1 MSHIISKSYIS
12 NLGMLTLSS
21 VLLIGCQVDDGAV
34 TVTIDDETVTST
46 TDDADSTVDDSTDDS
61 TDDDSTDDSTDD
73 DSTDDSTDDDSTDDS
88 TDDDS
93 TDDDSTDDSTDS
105 SGQWSLIWQDEFDTD
120 EIDTSKW
127 DLEEN
132 CWGGGNNEQQCY
144 TDQESNAYIDD
155 GILYITA
162 INESYTGAS
171 ANEDDASYD
180 PSNTTTLPYTSARLR
195 TKNLADFKYGRFEIS
210 AKLPS
215 GQGTWPAIW
224 MLPTDYVYGSWAAS
238 GEIDIMEAVNLGTE
252 SDASDAEDGELER
265 RVYGTLHYGE
275 VWPDNVYSGAN
286 YELPDGSS
294 PADDFHEYAIEWEE
308 GAIRWY
314 VDDVHYA
321 TQTSDGWYTQYEDE
335 NGDTV
340 NGDGAAPF
348 DEYFHIIMNLAVGGD
363 WAANVNETGIDSSA
377 FPAQMAVDY
386 VRVYQCSADP
396 DTGLGCATESD
407 DAELVEG
414 YEAPEI
420 ITLDDDFLSTP
431 LTMIYEDSL
440 DDNLYFQSYNP
451 DGYISYSEVAV
462 DDHGMVLQ
470 IDQTGT
476 TGNVYLATGT
486 EADFSDWEEN
496 GAVVFDM
503 RVLSK
508 ADDTEFLIKMD
519 SEWPY
524 VSDYSVDLPSDT
536 EWVEMTIMISDILA
550 NDNSYSEGN
559 YADISSIVNLLV
571 FEPTDEISIQL
582 DNIRLEEQ

>member
-1 MSHIISKSYIS
+1 MFRI
-12 NLGMLTLSS
+12 GALTFSTA
-21 VLLIGCQVDDGAV
+21 LLIGCQLEDSVEKEAATEDAAAEDA
-34 TVTIDDETVTST
+34 T
-46 TDDADSTVDDSTDDS
+46 TGTTEW
-61 TDDDSTDDSTDD
+61 
-73 DSTDDSTDDDSTDDS
+73 
-88 TDDDS
+88 
-93 TDDDSTDDSTDS
+93 
-105 SGQWSLIWQDEFDTD
+105 QLIWQDEFNTA
-120 EIDTSKW
+120 EIDLSKW

-144 TDQESNAYIDD
+144 TDQESNAYIED
-155 GILYITA
+155 GVLYITA

-180 PSNTTTLPYTSARLR
+180 SSNTTTLPYTSARLR

-224 MLPTDYVYGSWAAS
+224 MLPTDYVYGTWAAS
-238 GEIDIMEAVNLGTE
+238 GEIDIMEAVNLGTD
-252 SDASDAEDGELER
+252 SDASDAQSGETER

-275 VWPDNVYSGAN
+275 TWPDNVYSGTN
-286 YELPDGSS
+286 YELADGSS

-308 GAIRWY
+308 GEIRWY

-340 NGDGAAPF
+340 NGTGAAPF

-363 WAANVNETGIDSSA
+363 WAANVNDTGIDSSA

-386 VRVYQCSADP
+386 VRVYECSIDA
-396 DTGLGCATESD
+396 TSGTGCATESA
-407 DAELVEG
+407 DAELVSG

-420 ITLDDDFLSTP
+420 ITVDDDFLSPP

-451 DGYISYSEVAV
+451 DGTISYSEVAV
-462 DDHGMVLQ
+462 DDRGTVLQ
-470 IDQTGT
+470 IDKTGT

-486 EADFSDWEEN
+486 EADFSDWKED

-503 RVLSK
+503 RVLSS
-508 ADDTEFLIKMD
+508 ADDAEFLIKLD
-519 SEWPY
+519 SGWPY
-524 VSDYSVDLPSDT
+524 VSDYSVDLPTGTD
-536 EWVEMTIMISDILA
+536 WVETTIMISDILA
-550 NDNSYSEGN
+550 SDNRYSAGN

-571 FEPTDEISIQL
+571 FEPTDAMSIQL